1 MHRELGELEHH
12 SELLFSLYPLM
23 SFFERLQRV
32 AEGESQ
38 RAISACHPKNVDTA
52 RSIPPHNPVT
62 GHIWSENDPDTY
74 QSQDESQSNGQV
86 HYSLKRE

>member
-12 SELLFSLYPLM
+12 RELLFALHPLM
-23 SFFERLQRV
+23 SFFVRLQRV

-38 RAISACHPKNVDTA
+38 PAISACHPENVNSA
-52 RSIPPHNPVT
+52 GSIPPHHPAT
-62 GHIWSENDPDTY
+62 GNIWPENDPNTY

>member
-12 SELLFSLYPLM
+12 RELLFALHPLM
-23 SFFERLQRV
+23 SFFVRLQRV

-38 RAISACHPKNVDTA
+38 PAISACHPEQVDSA
-52 RSIPPHNPVT
+52 GSIPPHHPAT
-62 GHIWSENDPDTY
+62 GNIWPENDPNTY

-86 HYSLKRE
+86 HYRLKRE